1 MYELFTSWKQRG
13 QSQSD
18 SSTRDCVQWQPKK
31 EKALRR
37 PDRRGLNQ

>member
-1 MYELFTSWKQRG
+1 MYELFTSRKQRG

-18 SSTRDCVQWQPKK
+18 SSARGCDQWQPKK

-37 PDRRGLNQ
+37 RDMRGLNQ